1 MRNGRRSDDEAV
13 KSSRILQWSVIG
25 SIPVHK
31 PAIQAQ
37 VRQQLNTNGHCE
49 ETISTHERMPMIA
62 RHWRGWTDVHNA
74 DAYEALLKTRVLP
87 ELKLVAGYH
96 GGYIL
101 RSEGAVEVEFV
112 VVNFF
117 ESIESVRVFAGDDYS
132 TPVFEPEARL
142 LLSRVEP
149 IARHYE
155 VRASTV

>member
-1 MRNGRRSDDEAV
+1 
-13 KSSRILQWSVIG
+13 
-25 SIPVHK
+25 
-31 PAIQAQ
+31 
-37 VRQQLNTNGHCE
+37 
-49 ETISTHERMPMIA
+49 MIA
-62 RHWRGWTDVHNA
+62 RHWRGWTEARNA
-74 DAYEALLKTRVLP
+74 DAYESLLKTRVLP
-87 ELKLVAGYH
+87 ALKLLAGYR

-101 RSEGAVEVEFV
+101 RSESADEVEFV

-117 ESIESVRVFAGDDYS
+117 ESIESVRLFAGDDYS

>member
-1 MRNGRRSDDEAV
+1 
-13 KSSRILQWSVIG
+13 
-25 SIPVHK
+25 
-31 PAIQAQ
+31 
-37 VRQQLNTNGHCE
+37 
-49 ETISTHERMPMIA
+49 MIA
-62 RHWRGWTDVHNA
+62 RHWRGWTEVRNA
-74 DAYEALLKTRVLP
+74 DAYETLLKTRVLP
-87 ELKLVAGYH
+87 ELERVAGYS

-101 RSEGAVEVEFV
+101 RSEGTEEVEFV

-117 ESIESVRVFAGDDYS
+117 ESMDAVRLFAGDDYS